1 MRGVPHQTEH
11 LWGKATMAYKKAKR
25 GMITVSLLFLFIS
38 SPLLI
43 AYGNRILARISIPNV
58 VITRVRENRSC
69 LREHASYTF
78 GAQSYLKKKHPP
90 LYDPWKISDMIA
102 VGVIAHGRTT
112 STLFMPSSLYSLYMS
127 SEKYGERLS
136 AELKKKLVDTVFLG
150 DMFVAL
156 SKEGGECV
164 IVPYLAGQFKLR
176 YVSPQ
181 IMVFPDGAMHARGTW
196 NTASKELLFPGSPFS
211 PLSLMWP

>member
-1 MRGVPHQTEH
+1 MEH
-11 LWGKATMAYKKAKR
+11 LWGNKTMAYKKAKR
-25 GMITVSLLFLFIS
+25 GMITFSLLCLLIS
-38 SPLLI
+38 SPLLV
-43 AYGNRILARISIPNV
+43 AYGDRVLARISIPNV

-69 LREHASYTF
+69 LQEHASYTLL
-78 GAQSYLKKKHPP
+78 AQSYLKKKHPP

-102 VGVIAHGRTT
+102 VGVIAHGRTI
-112 STLFMPSSLYSLYMS
+112 STLLMPSSLYPLYMS

-136 AELKKKLVDTVFLG
+136 AELKKNLVNTVFLG

-164 IVPYLAGQFKLR
+164 IVPYLAGQFELQ

-181 IMVFPDGAMHARGTW
+181 IMAFPDGAMHARETW
-196 NTASKELLFPGSPFS
+196 NNASKELLFPGSPFS
-211 PLSLMWP
+211 SLSLMWP